1 MDAVGNRDMAG
12 ALGGIGQPDA
22 AVQVAHAPELHPAL
36 YESVLRRR
44 AIAFVL
50 DMAVLGLLTF
60 VAGFVVTMLGLVTF
74 GLGWLLY
81 PTLLPVIVLGY
92 AGWGAARFSATPG
105 MRLLGLTMR
114 GWTGGAVDA
123 LIGALHALLY
133 WVSVGILTPLATLL
147 GLFNPRKRL
156 LHDIVAGVVVM
167 DARALARIE
176 A

>member
-1 MDAVGNRDMAG
+1 MDAVGDREMAG
-12 ALGGIGQPDA
+12 ALGGLGRPEMAREIA
-22 AVQVAHAPELHPAL
+22 YAPELHPAL

-44 AIAFVL
+44 VIAFVL
-50 DMAVLGLLTF
+50 DMAVVSVLTLI
-60 VAGFVVTMLGLVTF
+60 AGFVVTMLGLVTF

-81 PTLLPVIVLGY
+81 PALLPVIVLGY

-114 GWTGGAVDA
+114 GWSGGAVDA
-123 LIGALHALLY
+123 LVGALHALLY
-133 WVSVGILTPLATLL
+133 WVSVSILTPLAALF

-167 DARALARIE
+167 DARALARVE